1 MKILIVGLGLIGGSI
16 CKTLKKNSSHT
27 VIGTDINKDIET
39 TAISDKSI
47 DTAFSG
53 DFSGI
58 DIIIS
63 CLYPEATEEYFE
75 VNASKLQKGT
85 LITDVCGV
93 KGEFSN
99 RINNIAKMHE
109 LEYIGLHPMA
119 GKEFGGYDN
128 STSELFVNANFIIVP
143 FEDSNNEKV
152 EILKQLADLMGAG
165 KVIITHPE
173 NHDKMI
179 AYTSQLAH
187 IVSSAYVKSP
197 ELALECGFSGGSF
210 QDMTR
215 IATMNEKMWTDL
227 FMQNKDNLIQE
238 LDTLIM
244 NLNKYNEALK
254 TSNVKEMQE
263 LIKEGRILKEEN
275 LKRRIGQPN

>member
-16 CKTLKKNSSHT
+16 CKALKKYSNHT
-27 VIGTDINKDIET
+27 VIGTDINKNIET
-39 TAISDKSI
+39 TALSDKSI

-53 DFSGI
+53 DFTGI

-75 VNASKLQKGT
+75 VNASKIQKGT

-99 RINNIAKMHE
+99 RINNIAKTYH

-128 STSELFVNANFIIVP
+128 STSELFVKANFIIVP

-152 EILKQLADLMGAG
+152 EQLKQLAHLMGAG
-165 KVIITHPE
+165 KVVITHPE

-197 ELALECGFSGGSF
+197 ELGSECGFSGGSF

-244 NLNKYNEALK
+244 NLNKYKEALK
-254 TSNVKEMQE
+254 ISNVQEMQA
-263 LIKEGRILKEEN
+263 LIKEGRMLKEEN
-275 LKRRIGQPN
+275 LKKRVGQPN